1 MGNPM
6 MTDKNPND
14 VKEWSPEHVKKHL
27 EEHITSSKYDNND
40 IKKIWD
46 QDVDGYTFLRL
57 TEEKLTNTNGLF
69 KIKLEHASH
78 IMKLV
83 ERLKEKQG

>member
-27 EEHITSSKYDNND
+27 EEHITSSKYDNNLSVSSSLHLSV
-40 IKKIWD
+40 I
-46 QDVDGYTFLRL
+46 
-57 TEEKLTNTNGLF
+57 
-69 KIKLEHASH
+69 
-78 IMKLV
+78 
-83 ERLKEKQG
+83 